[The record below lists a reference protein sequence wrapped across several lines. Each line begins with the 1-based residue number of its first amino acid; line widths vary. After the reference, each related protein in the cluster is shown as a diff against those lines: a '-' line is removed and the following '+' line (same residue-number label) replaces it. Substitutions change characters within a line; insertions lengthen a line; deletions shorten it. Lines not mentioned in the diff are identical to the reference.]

1 MPVAREVVEEFVAK
15 LNAQRRPEHAIA
27 LERYDAP
34 GTFVLSFAN
43 RAMPEGQC
51 IDSDFTD
58 IQFALHEARK
68 IDTQIVGGRLDE
80 ERDRYVMT
88 YEVVEWD

>member
-1 MPVAREVVEEFVAK
+1 MPIARETVEEFVRK

-27 LERYDAP
+27 LESYQAP
-34 GTFVLSFAN
+34 GAFALSFPN

-58 IQFALHEARK
+58 IQFALHEERK
-68 IDTQIVGGRLDE
+68 IDTQIVAGKLDE
-80 ERDRYVMT
+80 DRDRYVMQ
-88 YEVVEWD
+88 YEVVEWE